1 MEIRSPQEIAEKVVE
16 LCWEKGV
23 SVNRMLSD
31 CNLNKSVV
39 DNLKRG
45 SRASVPIMAALAGYF
60 GVSIDSLMLKGQK
73 ETGAPSRDQVLPYTA
88 HAVREDHQELTEDE
102 EELIQMFRKL
112 PPREQVRLLGR
123 VEAMLER
130 YR

>member
-1 MEIRSPQEIAEKVVE
+1 MEIRSPQEIAERIVE
-16 LCWEKGV
+16 LCVEKGV

-45 SRASVPIMAALAGYF
+45 SRASVPIMVALSGYF
-60 GVSIDSLMLKGQK
+60 GVSIDSLMLKGERDIGTPSQEQVLAYT
-73 ETGAPSRDQVLPYTA
+73 ETGCNGGETLTA
-88 HAVREDHQELTEDE
+88 DE
-102 EELIQMFRKL
+102 EELLEMFRRL
-112 PPREQVRLLGR
+112 PQKEQVRLLGR

>member
-16 LCWEKGV
+16 LCLQKGV
-23 SVNRMLSD
+23 SVNRMLND

-73 ETGAPSRDQVLPYTA
+73 DTGAPSRDQVLPYTA
-88 HAVREDHQELTEDE
+88 EVDRNDRQELTDDE

-112 PPREQVRLLGR
+112 PPKEQVRLLGR